1 LTRGLAN
8 SLAEGVGLTV
18 MVGELGNGFDF
29 VGSDI
34 SAGLFL
40 CWGGSLGPI
49 KGEALVGDVE
59 GRVAPEGK
67 EGPIIRG
74 LLVLPGGREGPISL
88 LLDTGC
94 FVISNEGVAF
104 FTLVASTASRAGLVI
119 S

>member
-1 LTRGLAN
+1 MGF
-8 SLAEGVGLTV
+8 TV
-18 MVGELGNGFDF
+18 MVGEFANGFDL

-59 GRVAPEGK
+59 GRVAAEGK
-67 EGPIIRG
+67 EGPMIRG
-74 LLVLPGGREGPISL
+74 LLPGGREGPISL
-88 LLDTGC
+88 LLDTAC

-104 FTLVASTASRAGLVI
+104 FALVASTASRDGLVI